1 MPRIAFLQIDAFAE
15 RAFEGNPAAVCPL
28 DDWLPDDMLQAIA
41 RENNLSET
49 AFFVP
54 VQSGEDGDFHLR
66 WFTPTREVDL
76 CGHATLAAGHAIL
89 SNLRGR
95 GEAVR
100 FSSRSGM
107 LTVSREGGKLSL
119 DFPARPP
126 AAVDEGGDR
135 LLAALGA
142 PAREAYLGGGRDYML
157 VFETAAA
164 IAALEP
170 DFTALLRNFAP
181 YNFIATAEGENC
193 DFVSR
198 YFAPAYGIDEDPV
211 TGSAH
216 CVLGPYWA
224 GRLGRSELTARQ
236 LSPRGGS
243 LWLRVEDE
251 RVHIAG
257 HCVEVIAGEMTIP
270 ESD

>member
-1 MPRIAFLQIDAFAE
+1 MARIAFLQVDAFAE
-15 RAFEGNPAAVCPL
+15 RTFEGNPAAVCPL

-41 RENNLSET
+41 QENNLSET

-54 VQSGEDGDFHLR
+54 AKGDEDGDFHLR
-66 WFTPTREVDL
+66 WFTPAREVEL

-107 LTVSREGGKLSL
+107 LTVSRDGGKLSL

-126 AAVDEGGDR
+126 SPASGEVDA

-142 PAREAYLGGGRDYML
+142 PAVEVYLGGGRDYML

-164 IAALEP
+164 IEALAP
-170 DFTALLRNFAP
+170 DFTALKRCHSP
-181 YNFIATAEGENC
+181 YNFIATAPGEDC
-193 DFVSR
+193 DVVSR

-224 GRLGRSELTARQ
+224 TRLNKSDLTARQ
-236 LSPRGGS
+236 LSPRGGK

-270 ESD
+270 DLD

>member
-1 MPRIAFLQIDAFAE
+1 MPRIAFLQIDAFADT
-15 RAFEGNPAAVCPL
+15 AFRGNPAAVCPL
-28 DDWLPDDMLQAIA
+28 DEWLPDATLQAIA
-41 RENNLSET
+41 AENNLSET

-54 VQSGEDGDFHLR
+54 IDEGEDGDFHLR
-66 WFTPTREVDL
+66 WFTPKLEVDL

-100 FSSRSGM
+100 FASQSGM
-107 LTVSREGGKLSL
+107 LTVTKDGDKLSL

-126 AAVDEGGDR
+126 QAVAADGA
-135 LLAALGA
+135 LADALGA
-142 PAREAYLGGGRDYML
+142 RAREAFSGGRDYLL
-157 VFETAAA
+157 VFESEAAVRA
-164 IAALEP
+164 LSPDFAALAKRLGP
-170 DFTALLRNFAP
+170 QNV
-181 YNFIATAEGENC
+181 IATAPGENC

-216 CVLGPYWA
+216 CVSGPFWA
-224 GRLGRSELTARQ
+224 DRLGRNELFARQ
-236 LSPRGGS
+236 LSPRGGE
-243 LWLRVEDE
+243 LWLRVQDD

-257 HCVEVIAGEMTIP
+257 YCVEVIAGEMTVP
-270 ESD
+270 DPA